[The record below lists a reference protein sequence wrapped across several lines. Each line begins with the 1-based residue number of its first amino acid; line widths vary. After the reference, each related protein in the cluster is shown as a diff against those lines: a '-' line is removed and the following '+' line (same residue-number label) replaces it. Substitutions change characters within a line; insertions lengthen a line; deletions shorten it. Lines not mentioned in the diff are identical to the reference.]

1 MHKTFISGLQQVKQT
16 LSLNSTYLI
25 YSWHQVSYFVFHQT
39 ILSFWTKFAQKENF
53 QSKTEKVNITTKFS
67 IFALVSDA
75 KFHLKQ
81 IILFFCTKFAQKGY
95 FPFKAGQMNFT
106 TKFRILV
113 LVEVPNFT
121 LNRQLWFFKSKKNF
135 HYKIQHI
142 RITLH
147 TKFHLKQTVLIF
159 WTKCA
164 QKGHFQSKE
173 GQRDITTEFSIFRL
187 VEDLSRFIT
196 KVYLDLSWTNN
207 FDFFD
212 HICPKRIFPIQNRK
226 KEYQHRVQHIW
237 ISQHVMFLLKQTILI
252 FLNKFA

>member
-1 MHKTFISGLQQVKQT
+1 MNCLNFSRNLWCKAKILAFLKCLSLKVYFFSPFIFRTSQFWLFVTNLHEKFISGLQQVKQT

-106 TKFRILV
+106 TKFRMLV
-113 LVEVPNFT
+113 LV
-121 LNRQLWFFKSKKNF
+121 
-135 HYKIQHI
+135 
-142 RITLH
+142 
-147 TKFHLKQTVLIF
+147 
-159 WTKCA
+159 
-164 QKGHFQSKE
+164 
-173 GQRDITTEFSIFRL
+173 
-187 VEDLSRFIT
+187 
-196 KVYLDLSWTNN
+196 
-207 FDFFD
+207 
-212 HICPKRIFPIQNRK
+212 
-226 KEYQHRVQHIW
+226 
-237 ISQHVMFLLKQTILI
+237 
-252 FLNKFA
+252 